1 MDLICFTGHFLSDDH
16 PDQYSSG
23 CELFLDMWQ
32 TTGTLDPG
40 LFWEMALVY
49 SHYSFC
55 GTGTF
60 FSFLFHNNILDQKTG
75 NVQDKAMTKNYFQNN
90 IY

>member
-1 MDLICFTGHFLSDDH
+1 MDLICFPGHFLSDNDS
-16 PDQYSSG
+16 DQYSPG

-40 LFWEMALVY
+40 LFREMALVY
-49 SHYSFC
+49 SHYRLC

-75 NVQDKAMTKNYFQNN
+75 NVQDKAMIKDHFQNN